1 VYKKHRKT
9 GKNDE
14 IIGNYETRKNMP
26 KVKGEINLFLGL
38 SHKKHEKMKN
48 AQEIQEEA
56 RRNSW
61 EIT

>member
-1 VYKKHRKT
+1 
-9 GKNDE
+9 
-14 IIGNYETRKNMP
+14 MP

-48 AQEIQEEA
+48 TQEIQEEA
-56 RRNSW
+56 RINSW

>member
-1 VYKKHRKT
+1 
-9 GKNDE
+9 
-14 IIGNYETRKNMP
+14 MP
-26 KVKGEINLFLGL
+26 KLKGKINLFLGL
-38 SHKKHEKMKN
+38 SHKKHGKMKN